1 MTIKIAGNDKWD
13 DAYNFGGA
21 EDGVVVSVGSKVELT
36 NGGGSKDMTFTATK
50 DCNLKF
56 TVDLTGSV
64 ATLLVEETTDPV
76 TGPAG
81 SSTPSTPSTPSGG
94 VNLDG
99 LNSLALAGTGIPGV
113 PDWDPGAAAGD
124 LTKSSKGVYTKV
136 IAVTAGTAMK
146 FKIAG
151 NDAWDDAYNFGGAE
165 DGVSVTLG
173 KKLDLTNGAGSK
185 DLSLTVNKD
194 CNLKFTVNLKG
205 DVATL
210 LVEETTDAA
219 DTNPDNGSSTPAP
232 GGPTVTVYARVPSAW
247 SDVRVWAWDDNQNNA
262 TSAGWP
268 GDIVM
273 TKGDD
278 GWYYAEVPQGY
289 PNLLINANG
298 GAAQTED
305 VAGVLTDKPVYL
317 DCVSDTNAKPTP
329 VIVDGKIEI
338 VEPDP
343 DDVPAATERPNVEP
357 TQPAGTVDNTAKPAG
372 SDNTVLLCIIGSV
385 VIIAVAA
392 VVFIVL
398 KKKKA

>member
-1 MTIKIAGNDKWD
+1 MN
-13 DAYNFGGA
+13 
-21 EDGVVVSVGSKVELT
+21 
-36 NGGGSKDMTFTATK
+36 
-50 DCNLKF
+50 
-56 TVDLTGSV
+56 
-64 ATLLVEETTDPV
+64 
-76 TGPAG
+76 
-81 SSTPSTPSTPSGG
+81 
-94 VNLDG
+94 
-99 LNSLALAGTGIPGV
+99 
-113 PDWDPGAAAGD
+113 
-124 LTKSSKGVYTKV
+124 
-136 IAVTAGTAMK
+136 

-151 NDAWDDAYNFGGAE
+151 NAAWDAAYHFGGAE

-173 KKLDLTNGAGSK
+173 KKLNLTNGAGSK

-232 GGPTVTVYARVPSAW
+232 GGPTVTVYAKVPSDW

-262 TSAGWP
+262 SSIDWP

-273 TKGDD
+273 TKGED
-278 GWYYAEVPQGY
+278 GWYSAEVPQGY
-289 PNLLINANG
+289 PNLLINAKG
-298 GAAQTED
+298 GAAQTAD
-305 VAGVLTDKPVYL
+305 ITGALSDKPIYIDAL
-317 DCVSDTNAKPTP
+317 TNPAQPT
-329 VIVDGKIEI
+329 VHNEKIDIE
-338 VEPDP
+338 EPDP
-343 DDVPAATERPNVEP
+343 NDVPVATERPNVEP
-357 TQPAGTVDNTAKPAG
+357 TKPAGTGDAAKPAG